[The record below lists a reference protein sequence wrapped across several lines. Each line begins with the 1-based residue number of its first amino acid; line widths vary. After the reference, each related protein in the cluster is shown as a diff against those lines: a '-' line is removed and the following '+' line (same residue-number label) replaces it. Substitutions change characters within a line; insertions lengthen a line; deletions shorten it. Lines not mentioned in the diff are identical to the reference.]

1 MQMFA
6 KAIILAALIPV
17 AARADDSLLFR
28 EIRYDGNLS
37 DVEARFTIYIGI
49 ASNSRQRASATL
61 FEGDVALF
69 APKLPPN
76 LKLVRED
83 NQYRLLALR
92 PGRYKFKLDLI
103 GKITRAEPWNQT
115 SFTGPTAAI
124 ASVGAQAS
132 GAGMEVQLLSGTL
145 AETETKEGIARVRGF
160 LGSDRVLSLR
170 WQSKAAEAA
179 RNAVVTCETA
189 VSAQIAATVMKYVTR
204 FRYEIAQGNVA
215 RLVVALPAAQA
226 LTRVQGEQ
234 IRDWQITPGT
244 NGQQLLNVEF
254 IKPVEKS
261 YCLTLYSE
269 QTIDATPF
277 TAQLAP
283 PQPRDVT
290 RESGT
295 LNISADDT
303 RVEG

>member
-1 MQMFA
+1 MRI
-6 KAIILAALIPV
+6 AIILAALMPV
-17 AARADDSLLFR
+17 TVVADDSVIFR
-28 EIRYDGNLS
+28 EIRYDGKLS
-37 DVEARFTIYIGI
+37 DAEARFTIEIDVESTG
-49 ASNSRQRASATL
+49 RQHGSAPM
-61 FEGDVALF
+61 FEGDVAVF
-69 APKLPPN
+69 APKLPAN
-76 LKLVRED
+76 LKIVREQD
-83 NQYRLLALR
+83 QYRLLALR
-92 PGRYKFKLDLI
+92 PGRYKFKLDLVA
-103 GKITRAEPWNQT
+103 KITRREPWNQI
-115 SFTGPTAAI
+115 SFIGPTAAI

-132 GAGMEVQLLSGTL
+132 GAGMEVQLLGGTL
-145 AETETKEGIARVRGF
+145 AETETNDGGARVRGF
-160 LGSDRVLSLR
+160 LGPDRLLSLR

-179 RNAVVTCETA
+179 RKAVVTCETA
-189 VSAQIAATVMKYVTR
+189 VSAQIAATVMKYITR
-204 FRYEIAQGNVA
+204 FRYEIAQGNIA
-215 RLVVALPAAQA
+215 RLTVALPAAQA
-226 LTRVQGEQ
+226 LTRVEGEQ
-234 IRDWQITPGT
+234 LRDWQITPGT
-244 NGQQLLNVEF
+244 NGQQLLSVEF